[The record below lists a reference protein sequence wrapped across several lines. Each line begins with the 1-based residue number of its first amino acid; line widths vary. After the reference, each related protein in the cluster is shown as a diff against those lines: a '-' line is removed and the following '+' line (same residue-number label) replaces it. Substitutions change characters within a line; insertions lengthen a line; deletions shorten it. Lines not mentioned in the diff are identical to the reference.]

1 MRKIINQDEH
11 HFGPQSLAEYGIA
24 GYKRAARET
33 AVYDFSDYP
42 LAALA
47 EEVGE
52 VMGKIAKFGRKNGL
66 PIHMVIECVSN
77 PGCEE
82 QRKLREEVSKEMGD
96 VIWQWV
102 NLCHELNL
110 NPAQVMADNIEK
122 LQGRKERGTLE
133 GSGDER

>member
-1 MRKIINQDEH
+1 MKDIKNTDMH
-11 HFGPQSLAEYGIA
+11 HWGPNCVGEFGIRGYQGLA
-24 GYKRAARET
+24 RTT
-33 AVYDFSDYP
+33 AVYTWPDYP
-42 LAALA
+42 LLALG

-52 VMGKIAKFGRKNGL
+52 VFGKLAKYGRKNDI
-66 PIHMVIECVSN
+66 PVHMAIESVANPSN
-77 PGCEE
+77 EL
-82 QRKLREEVSKEMGD
+82 QQKLREEVSKEMGD

-102 NLCHELNL
+102 NLCHELDL

>member
-1 MRKIINQDEH
+1 MLNPDKYDVHHWGAGSIGEFGIKDYQDQARK
-11 HFGPQSLAEYGIA
+11 
-24 GYKRAARET
+24 T
-33 AVYDFSDYP
+33 AVYGYSDYP

-52 VMGKIAKFGRKNGL
+52 VMGKLAKFGRKNNL
-66 PIHMVIECVSN
+66 PLHQVIECAADPYTDDQN
-77 PGCEE
+77 
-82 QRKLREEVSKEMGD
+82 KLREEVSKEMGD

>member
-1 MRKIINQDEH
+1 MSNAKNTDMH
-11 HFGPQSLAEYGIA
+11 HWGTNCVGEFGIRGYQSLAR
-24 GYKRAARET
+24 KT
-33 AVYDFSDYP
+33 AVYGFSDYP

-52 VMGKIAKFGRKNGL
+52 VMGKLAKFGRKNGMPL
-66 PIHMVIECVSN
+66 HAVIECVAN
-77 PGCEE
+77 PYMPD
-82 QRKLREEVSKEMGD
+82 QQTLREQVSKEMGD

-102 NLCHELNL
+102 NLCYEMDL
-110 NPAQVMADNIEK
+110 NPAQVMADNIDK

>member
-1 MRKIINQDEH
+1 MRNIANQDNH
-11 HFGPQSLAEYGIA
+11 HFGPQSIGEYGIC
-24 GYKRAARET
+24 GYQDAARKT
-33 AVYDFSDYP
+33 AVYQFPDYP

-52 VMGKIAKFGRKNGL
+52 VMGKLAKFGRKENL
-66 PIHMVIECVSN
+66 PLHMVIECVAD
-77 PGCEE
+77 PYTHP
-82 QRKLREEVSKEMGD
+82 QQTLREEVSKEMGD

-110 NPAQVMADNIEK
+110 NPAQVMADNIDK

>member
-1 MRKIINQDEH
+1 MRKTINQDNH
-11 HFGPQSLAEYGIA
+11 HFGPKAIYEYGIKDYQA
-24 GYKRAARET
+24 QARKT
-33 AVYDFSDYP
+33 AVYGHSDYP

-77 PGCEE
+77 PVHEE

-110 NPAQVMADNIEK
+110 NPAQVMADNIDK
-122 LQGRKERGTLE
+122 LKVRKERGTLE